1 MDHCTRPCTSH
12 GFTNS
17 NSSSYNAQSLQ
28 RPEPQLTTPRNATM
42 YLYSLPRVLGSSSV
56 KSDKAMRFLSEGN
69 MALNAIGSHERQAN
83 TLFTLRREPHVT
95 DFLGFLIV
103 SATELGGIA
112 LESDSPRK

>member
-28 RPEPQLTTPRNATM
+28 RPEPQSTTPRNATT
-42 YLYSLPRVLGSSSV
+42 YLYSLPRVLSSSSV

-83 TLFTLRREPHVT
+83 TLFTLRREPHVNCLVLAA
-95 DFLGFLIV
+95 FCV
-103 SATELGGIA
+103 SKKRLRNPK
-112 LESDSPRK
+112 D